1 MKNNRMEPATKQD
14 VEAAERRLEKKI
26 DELKA
31 WMLDREVASIRWFVG
46 TQLAYVVIVIGAV
59 YFIVGH
65 VATPHG

>member
-1 MKNNRMEPATKQD
+1 MEPAATKQD
-14 VEAAERRLEKKI
+14 LDRAIESAERRLEKKL

-65 VATPHG
+65 VK

>member
-1 MKNNRMEPATKQD
+1 MEQATKQD
-14 VEAAERRLEKKI
+14 IEGAERRLEKKI

-65 VATPHG
+65 VIPGQH

>member
-1 MKNNRMEPATKQD
+1 MEPATKQD
-14 VEAAERRLEKKI
+14 LEHAIESAERQLEKKL

-46 TQLAYVVIVIGAV
+46 TQLAYVVILVGAM

-65 VATPHG
+65 VR

>member
-1 MKNNRMEPATKQD
+1 MEPATKQD
-14 VEAAERRLEKKI
+14 IDSAERRLEKALA
-26 DELKA
+26 DLKS

-65 VATPHG
+65 VK